1 MRFSEVSPEIND
13 YYGLFLT
20 TGWNDEYQL
29 TKDELETAIKNSW
42 YIVSVYE
49 GPDLIGFGR
58 ILSDGKHHA
67 FIVDLIVH
75 PKFQGKGVGGKI
87 IEMLIDKCKKHNI
100 RDIQLFSAKKKT
112 KFYEKYGF
120 IIRSKDA
127 PGMQLK

>member
-1 MRFSEVSPEIND
+1 MRYSEERPEIND

-42 YIVSVYE
+42 YLVSAYE

-75 PKFQGKGVGGKI
+75 PKFQGRGVGGNI
-87 IEMLIDKCKKHNI
+87 IEMLIDKCKKHSI

-120 IIRSKDA
+120 VAREKDA